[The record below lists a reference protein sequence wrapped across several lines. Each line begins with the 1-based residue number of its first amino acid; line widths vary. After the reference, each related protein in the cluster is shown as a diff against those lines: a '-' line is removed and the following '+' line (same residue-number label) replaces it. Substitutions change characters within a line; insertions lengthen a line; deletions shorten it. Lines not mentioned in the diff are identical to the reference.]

1 MEQTM
6 PSEEIFEVRAL
17 ICDRSNRFD
26 SFTAHLEKEE
36 PIMGSAACLRL
47 AVQVVNGTEQLLRI
61 IHELVGGAQPSR
73 IVLLSEGLAIR
84 NERGRWEA
92 TPLARQVRELFI
104 CNPTHLCGLVALL
117 NDQPHRI
124 TDIDAVL
131 KLDEVTPDSLK
142 RKLLQVATRLWLKS
156 PVGALSSLAHQEAI
170 RVHRVRSAAE
180 MKECFRLRHRVYDAL
195 GYLEE
200 PISRSASAIDIDSF
214 DTKAIH
220 FAAVDHRSHKF
231 VGTARLVTTVPQRIG
246 QTIMGDPW
254 RVIQDHAEW
263 VKTIAREALLKED
276 RIFHEKIHQSTELPF
291 PILFNSDFGTKYRA
305 FMEQHPPASGGEI
318 SRVVVSP
325 LHRGLGVSAL
335 LMRAVISAAF
345 HLKKKFLLL
354 ECVPAHAKMYAK
366 YGFQLIEG
374 HHCRAQEQDQVA
386 VGMLLSLDD
395 HPFNKAVALA
405 KSDGQMLGESELLCL
420 CHNSECWKRREFQFR
435 HNESRCPLN
444 EVHRRGSALQSK
456 AS

>member
-1 MEQTM
+1 
-6 PSEEIFEVRAL
+6 
-17 ICDRSNRFD
+17 
-26 SFTAHLEKEE
+26 
-36 PIMGSAACLRL
+36 MGSPACLKL
-47 AVQVVNGTEQLLRI
+47 TVQVVSGTDQLFRLI
-61 IHELVGGAQPSR
+61 NELVGEAQPSR

-84 NERGRWEA
+84 NEQGGWEA
-92 TPLARQVRELFI
+92 TPLAQQVRELFI
-104 CNPTHLCGLVALL
+104 RNPTHLCGLIALL

-131 KLDEVTPDSLK
+131 KIDDVTQDSLK

-156 PVGALSSLAHQEAI
+156 PVGALSTMERRDAI
-170 RVHRVRSAAE
+170 RVHRVQSAAE
-180 MKECFRLRHRVYDAL
+180 MKECFRLRHRVYDTL

-200 PISRSASAIDIDSF
+200 PISRSASGIDVDSF
-214 DTKAIH
+214 DTRSIH
-220 FAAVDHRSHKF
+220 FAAVDHRSHEP

-246 QTIMGDPW
+246 QTIIGDPW
-254 RVIQDHAEW
+254 RVIQDHAQW
-263 VKTIAREALLKED
+263 VKAIGRQALLKED

-291 PILFNSDFGTKYRA
+291 PILFNSDFGTRYRA
-305 FMEQHPPASGGEI
+305 FMEQHPPALGGEI

-325 LHRGLGVSAL
+325 LYRGLGVSAL

-354 ECVPAHAKMYAK
+354 ECVPTHAKMYAK

-405 KSDGQMLGESELLCL
+405 KSDGRMLGESKTLCL

-435 HNESRCPLN
+435 HHEGRCPLI
-444 EVHRRGSALQSK
+444 EVHRGGSALQSR